1 MNATKT
7 EARETFDGQIDE
19 TRQEFCDRVASEIC
33 DELREIERTK
43 RADSS
48 VEAVLFY
55 RETTSEEEEAA
66 AETYGQ
72 SPVEKARANYHRWR
86 DIANDAMR
94 QYRYAAS
101 ALARELRAEEDHRK
115 QQTADAERRQTRDR
129 SDSAAGRSETA

>member
-7 EARETFDGQIDE
+7 EARENFDGQICE
-19 TRQEFCDRVASEIC
+19 TIASEIR
-33 DELREIERTK
+33 DELRKIESTR
-43 RADSS
+43 RAD
-48 VEAVLFY
+48 AQPLA
-55 RETTSEEEEAA
+55 EEET

-115 QQTADAERRQTRDR
+115 QQAADAERGQARDR
-129 SDSAAGRSETA
+129 CDSAAGRSETA